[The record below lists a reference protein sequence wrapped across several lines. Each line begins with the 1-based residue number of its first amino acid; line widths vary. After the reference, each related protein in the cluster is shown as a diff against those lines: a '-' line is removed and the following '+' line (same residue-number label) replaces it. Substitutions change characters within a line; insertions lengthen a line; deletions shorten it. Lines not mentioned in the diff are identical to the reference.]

1 MFTQNDITQK
11 YIMFQFIINHRETV
25 STTNETQN
33 NKETEPVQNG
43 NTIRKIN
50 KAVDSFYSSIKSRML
65 VAEVVNQI
73 RAGADFTFDYVA
85 LVFLASSIA
94 FFGLL
99 ESSSVVLVASMLVS
113 PIMGPILAGVFGAVI
128 SDRSLLKRGIY
139 LELLSLGGCILIGFL
154 FGLIFC
160 PWIEWYGV
168 HSYNSHYLWPTDEMI
183 SRGIPRTLYVGCL
196 IAIPSGAGVALSV
209 LGGNAGSMVGVAIS
223 ASLLPPAVNCG
234 LYWAQ
239 ALISSF
245 YTDKVMDDFLI
256 GSQKILNIML
266 MF

>member
-1 MFTQNDITQK
+1 
-11 YIMFQFIINHRETV
+11 
-25 STTNETQN
+25 
-33 NKETEPVQNG
+33 
-43 NTIRKIN
+43 
-50 KAVDSFYSSIKSRML
+50 ML
-65 VAEVVNQI
+65 VAEVVSQI

-85 LVFLASSIA
+85 LVVLASSIA

-99 ESSSVVLVASMLVS
+99 ENSSVVLVASMLVS

-139 LELLSLGGCILIGFL
+139 LEIMSLGGCIFIGFL
-154 FGLIFC
+154 YGLLFV
-160 PWIEWYGV
+160 PWIEYYGLARDKEGQDTG
-168 HSYNSHYLWPTDEMI
+168 NFLWPTDEMI
-183 SRGIPRTLYVGCL
+183 SRGIPRTLYVGCF

-239 ALISSF
+239 ALIASCNRE
-245 YTDKVMDDFLI
+245 KVMDMDHWLI
-256 GSQKILNIML
+256 GINTDQDLIL
-266 MF
+266 

>member
-1 MFTQNDITQK
+1 MPLFRKTTIKTDA
-11 YIMFQFIINHRETV
+11 TV
-25 STTNETQN
+25 NG
-33 NKETEPVQNG
+33 KEKLG
-43 NTIRKIN
+43 KKGTIDKIN
-50 KAVDSFYSSIKSRML
+50 QAVDSFYSSVKSRML

-85 LVFLASSIA
+85 LVVLASSIA

-128 SDRSLLKRGIY
+128 SDKSLLKRGIY
-139 LELLSLGGCILIGFL
+139 LELLSLAGCILVGFIY
-154 FGLIFC
+154 GLIFC
-160 PWIEWYGV
+160 PWIDTYGTGV
-168 HSYNSHYLWPTDEMI
+168 QNDNYLWPTDEMI
-183 SRGIPRTLYVGCL
+183 SRGLPRSLYVGLL

-234 LYWAQ
+234 LFWAD
-239 ALISSF
+239 AFIAACKGKD
-245 YTDKVMDDFLI
+245 TVMDDFLTGKNLI
-256 GSQKILNIML
+256 RTFVS
-266 MF
+266 